1 MTIGQIDFLQI
12 DRSALGKNIDPKLH
26 KRCIEQKLSFIEKP
40 NLPIYDK
47 IRQYMQDVQNLS
59 FTEDP
64 NYNKLKG
71 YLKNLMGGLEEYL
84 AKIRQQIYTRV
95 YERLYYK
102 NLAEVTNVVA
112 MKKRRQLEEK
122 ITALLLTSLQKK
134 VQQRATKQSIEKMN
148 K

>member
-1 MTIGQIDFLQI
+1 MANGQIDFLQI
-12 DRSALGKNIDPKLH
+12 DRSAIGKNIDPKLH

-71 YLKNLMGGLEEYL
+71 YL
-84 AKIRQQIYTRV
+84 
-95 YERLYYK
+95 
-102 NLAEVTNVVA
+102 AEVTNVLARSA
-112 MKKRRQLEEK
+112 MEKRRQLEEK
-122 ITALLLTSLQKK
+122 MTEMLFKGPLYDRI
-134 VQQRATKQSIEKMN
+134 RATTV
-148 K
+148 